1 MNQSFGSR
9 LRHAWDVF
17 RNKDPSFDKGPEYSY
32 RPDLPSTSFRV
43 DKSIIPAI
51 YNRIAL
57 DVASLRFEEVL
68 LDQNGNYESTVKSTL
83 TECLTIKSNIDQ
95 TGPML
100 IQDAC
105 YSLFEDGKIGIVPVD
120 TDIDPVNTGSW
131 KVGTIRVGEIV
142 GWMPQHVRLR
152 VYNEKTGN
160 REEVVLSKDF
170 VAVVENPFYVV
181 MNSVSSTVQRLKKKL
196 DQLDVVDN
204 QSSSN
209 KLDLIVQLPFS
220 LKNETKKREA
230 EKRRKDIE
238 MQLSSSKYGVA
249 YIDAAEKVVQLNRS
263 VENTIMNQVQY
274 LTDLLYSQLGITQEI
289 MNGTADEK
297 TMLNYFNRTVEPVA
311 SAITDALIKTFL
323 TKTGRSQGHSVKFFR
338 DPFKLVPVEQIAEI
352 ADKMTRNEI
361 MTSNEVRSIIGYKP
375 SKDPRADELRNK
387 NLNADNDQLPKKP
400 KQDPEAINPE

>member
-95 TGPML
+95 TGSML

-120 TDIDPVNTGSW
+120 TDVDPDNTGSW
-131 KVGTIRVGEIV
+131 KVGTIRIGEIV
-142 GWMPQHVRLR
+142 SWMPQHVRVR

-160 REEVVLSKDF
+160 REEVVLSKEF

-181 MNSVSSTVQRLKKKL
+181 MNSVSSTVQRLKTKL
-196 DQLDVVDN
+196 NQLDAIDT
-204 QSSSN
+204 QSSSG
-209 KLDLIVQLPFS
+209 KLDLIIQLPYVV
-220 LKNETKKREA
+220 KNETKRKEA
-230 EKRRKDIE
+230 EKRRKEVE
-238 MQLSSSKYGVA
+238 MQLTGSKYGVA
-249 YIDAAEKVVQLNRS
+249 YIDGTEKVVQLNRS
-263 VENTIMNQVQY
+263 VENNLMNQVQF

-387 NLNADNDQLPKKP
+387 NLNANSDQLPKKVEEDP
-400 KQDPEAINPE
+400 KAVNPE